1 MNGLELIIIIIGLVA
16 IGWLLKHL
24 YTLRQ
29 QSQKAQAKATL
40 LEDEVTRLWT
50 TQSELSIEAKRL
62 QSEVDRL
69 IVENH
74 DLKQRAAIFQAFESL
89 SIEQLSSIKNN
100 LGIAARRDD
109 LNQAIAEAESQKKAL
124 ETEISQLKQSVD
136 LWQEEYRK
144 IEAQHDEIIDC
155 DQRLKA
161 YPGLLQQQEEL
172 IHRINELE
180 QEKADLAVQLCQ
192 SQAQIERD
200 LQGLHRIKIVSAC
213 RQHSTRDKE
222 LFHATIDM
230 NFSRVREAL
239 DFAETM
245 FDDVL
250 DVWDSAR
257 VSAEASNFI
266 RPDDAYRALQSLA
279 WFGQYYFE
287 RDGDIGDNL
296 YGFLKEN
303 YNLECTPESKTVEN
317 DKKLRDERCFW
328 NGSQRKEMFKHIKL
342 GGGTGMNKILR
353 IYFNINRE
361 SRKIEIG
368 HCGKHLSNS
377 TT

>member
-222 LFHATIDM
+222 LFHATIAMD
-230 NFSRVREAL
+230 FSRVREAL

-245 FDDVL
+245 FGDVL
-250 DVWDSAR
+250 EVWDSAR
-257 VSAEASNFI
+257 TSAAEASNFT
-266 RPDDAYRALQSLA
+266 RPDDAYRTLQSLA

-287 RDGDIGDNL
+287 RNGAIGNKLCD
-296 YGFLKEN
+296 FLREH
-303 YNLECTPESKTVEN
+303 YQLDVSGESESVKN
-317 DKKLRDERCFW
+317 NRKFRGERYFR
-328 NGSQRKEMFKHIKL
+328 NGNQEKEMFYHAPIQ
-342 GGGTGMNKILR
+342 I
-353 IYFNINRE
+353 
-361 SRKIEIG
+361 
-368 HCGKHLSNS
+368 
-377 TT
+377 